1 MAWCK
6 HFLSMGERA
15 MNGVFPHQRLA
26 RSRGSTHYNRMA
38 LVQRFDG
45 LQLEVIQREGKDR
58 RRVEARRS
66 HHRPLW
72 ITATLGTS
80 GGRFSSRRP
89 EQNLTFNRLSSR
101 LVFSWRGKHR
111 IFPGGFHEQLN
122 PPRHGTSASPFSD
135 QDLTAQKYSPPF

>member
-1 MAWCK
+1 MAYSPPTSCQIPWE
-6 HFLSMGERA
+6 HSLQP
-15 MNGVFPHQRLA
+15 NGP
-26 RSRGSTHYNRMA
+26 GSA
-38 LVQRFDG
+38 LQWPPAV
-45 LQLEVIQREGKDR
+45 VIQREGKDR

-66 HHRPLW
+66 HHGPQW

-80 GGRFSSRRP
+80 GGMLSSRRT
-89 EQNLTFNRLSSR
+89 EQTLTFNGLSSR

-135 QDLTAQKYSPPF
+135 QDLTAQKHSPPF